1 MSPREPRPR
10 SRGNTK
16 MKPEKTWVAVEE
28 YMDELLLS
36 PDPVLDAARKAS
48 AAAGLPDIAVTPGQG
63 RFLQLLAR
71 MRGARHI
78 LEIGTLGGYSTIWL
92 ARALPA
98 DGRLI
103 TVEAEAKHCEVARA
117 NVARAG
123 LSARVDFRLGEAL
136 ELLPEL
142 AAEGLEPF
150 DFAFID
156 ADKEN
161 TAEYFKWA
169 IRLARPGAAIV
180 VDNVVRDGEVAD
192 RNTTD
197 ERVQGIRRFLDA
209 VAAEPRVSATTLQTV
224 GGKGYDG
231 FTLALLNS

>member
-1 MSPREPRPR
+1 MSPNASRPR

-28 YMDELLLS
+28 YMDELLIS

-103 TVEAEAKHCEVARA
+103 TIEAEAKHCEVARA

-136 ELLPEL
+136 DLLPEL

-161 TAEYFKWA
+161 TAEYFRWA
-169 IRLARPGAAIV
+169 VRLARPGAAIV

-192 RNTTD
+192 RSTTD
-197 ERVQGIRRFLDA
+197 ERVQGIQRFLEA
-209 VAAEPRVSATTLQTV
+209 LAAEPRVSATTLQTV
-224 GGKGYDG
+224 GSKGYDG
-231 FTLALLNS
+231 FTLALVV

>member
-1 MSPREPRPR
+1 MNQGQKRPR

-16 MKPEKTWVAVEE
+16 RKPEKTWVAVEE
-28 YMDELLLS
+28 YMDELLMPSDL
-36 PDPVLDAARKAS
+36 VLDAARQAS
-48 AAAGLPDIAVTPGQG
+48 AAAGLPDIAVTPSQG
-63 RFLQLLAR
+63 KFLHLLAR

-103 TVEAEAKHCEVARA
+103 TIEADVKHCEVAQA
-117 NVARAG
+117 NLMRAG
-123 LSARVDFRLGEAL
+123 VGARVDLRMGDAL
-136 ELLPEL
+136 DLLPEL

-161 TAEYFKWA
+161 TAEYFGWA
-169 IRLARPGAAIV
+169 VRLARPGAAIV

-192 RNTTD
+192 ARTTD
-197 ERVQGIRRFLDA
+197 ETVQGIQRFLDA
-209 VAAEPRVSATTLQTV
+209 VAAEPRVTATTLQTV
-224 GGKGYDG
+224 SSKGYDG
-231 FTLALLNS
+231 FTLALVTA